1 MEVEDSSADKEDDHD
16 QDDDVINDA
25 EEIAAG
31 NITGKYTLNL
41 QMLIFILHTDFI
53 GTTKLCMNS
62 LDYLSY

>member
-31 NITGKYTLNL
+31 NITGKYTLHS
-41 QMLIFILHTDFI
+41 QMLISLLYQNKILYMPAKTC
-53 GTTKLCMNS
+53 LV
-62 LDYLSY
+62 